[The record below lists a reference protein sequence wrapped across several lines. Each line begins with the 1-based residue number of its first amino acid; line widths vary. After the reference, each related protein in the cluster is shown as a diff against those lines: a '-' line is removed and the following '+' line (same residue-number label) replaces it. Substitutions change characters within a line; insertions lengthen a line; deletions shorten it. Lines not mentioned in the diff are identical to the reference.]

1 MILGLGG
8 PPKKVRQSHDEEEDH
23 EMEEEDHEFEEVEGD
38 YLNSEEQE
46 YSDDQLEMA
55 GELKS
60 ALMDGDEHDI
70 LTAIHGIV
78 MSYR

>member
-1 MILGLGG
+1 MVILGLGG
-8 PPKKVRQSHDEEEDH
+8 PPKKVRQSHDEDEDH
-23 EMEEEDHEFEEVEGD
+23 ELEVEGD
-38 YLNSEEQE
+38 YLDGEEQE

-70 LTAIHGIV
+70 LTAIHGIM